1 VCEGGSPQEPCGAH
15 NFEKKKNS
23 GSHRAFVK
31 GTKDINKTFLKT
43 QVREGIGT
51 MYLFLIVPHLE
62 VLKLVVCE
70 GSNVEVMCQRCH
82 L

>member
-1 VCEGGSPQEPCGAH
+1 MREALRRS
-15 NFEKKKNS
+15 
-23 GSHRAFVK
+23 RAERKFFFSDSQHTFVK
-31 GTKDINKTFLKT
+31 GTKDSNKAFLKA

-62 VLKLVVCE
+62 VLRLVVCE